1 MGHLQDLMFLQ
12 LDDAVLH
19 TLKPLLGLD
28 AQALAKADVLSLLP
42 FCSCLRALLNCL
54 AAPQ

>member
-54 AAPQ
+54 AAPE